1 MTRTQQ
7 NKVPEEFN
15 NLYDPILNLKKI
27 LESKTT
33 EPDPEQVTVGFVMLH
48 FTTFMIIHL
57 SKETGQSS
65 TKALICRDLIEHI
78 MQEDT
83 FSLNNAHF
91 AKLFSYIDNVGKILN
106 TTTKAYI
113 YIAMYNAYLDSKIYQ
128 HFHHELGI
136 FDFKDFQYVK
146 PETVQ
151 RMKSYHDAS
160 IKLLEEYDI
169 SHQPSMTLIK
179 RTTAQPKLNI

>member
-1 MTRTQQ
+1 MARTHQ

-27 LESKTT
+27 LQSKTS
-33 EPDPEQVTVGFVMLH
+33 EPDPEQIASGFVMLH
-48 FTTFMIIHL
+48 YTTFMISYL
-57 SKETGQSS
+57 STQSS
-65 TKALICRDLIEHI
+65 TKALICRELIEHI

-136 FDFKDFQYVK
+136 FNFKDFQYVK

-169 SHQPSMTLIK
+169 PIQPSMTLTK
-179 RTTAQPKLNI
+179 RTTASAQLNI